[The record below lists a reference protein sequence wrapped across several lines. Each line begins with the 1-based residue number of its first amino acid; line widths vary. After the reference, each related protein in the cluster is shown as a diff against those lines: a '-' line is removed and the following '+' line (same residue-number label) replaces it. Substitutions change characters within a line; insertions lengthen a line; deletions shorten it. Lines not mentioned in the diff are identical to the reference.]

1 MVCQVELTRIG
12 DKGESV
18 SVSTLPVLIG
28 RSQSADVI
36 CPEPDVSSRH
46 VRLEQSAK
54 GVVAVNLSRYRTMLN
69 GRRLS
74 VDERAVIAESDVL
87 ELGTHV
93 RLRVRPLLAS
103 LVGAD
108 EADTDVG
115 TADDGTSSPATM
127 TMVGDTLTG
136 VPIGTIEET
145 QFVSAQDAEE
155 PGGGETTN
163 GCETRA
169 IETHIASPEEL
180 AEARA
185 DMERASHVRRGMFFG
200 ALALFAGLLVV
211 LYVFRQTHLET
222 EWMSLPI
229 DPQTGRP
236 SVAAFVVRDDQS
248 NSLLR
253 VDYPQV
259 PQLVVRADES
269 RPELEVESAMGRD
282 GDVPYRLS
290 FTAVRRAD
298 ELELSLDE
306 SMWRWMSLRR
316 KAEGDMT
323 FEAQTREELQTRF
336 FEDEYDWCCQQAT
349 EYGIRFIRQRY
360 QHARAD
366 GNVWCGYVIYFRLGD
381 VAYALCREIPEA
393 HWKRG
398 SGQLLADPNIG
409 IFRAYSLAYWE
420 SPGKT
425 AMPLE
430 WSREHLMAEIRRE
443 LNPERSGIWRKVHGW
458 IDALIVK
465 SWSARA
471 SDRSAAFALLA
482 QLREYEN
489 NFYWG
494 KFNAYDAA
502 RINQADKR
510 CRQIRQ
516 DCKSVFCN
524 PDDRRY
530 HLINDAEI
538 W

>member
-1 MVCQVELTRIG
+1 MVCQVELARIG

-18 SVSTLPVLIG
+18 SVSKLPALIG
-28 RSQSADVI
+28 RSPSADVH
-36 CPEPDVSSRH
+36 CPEPDVSGRH
-46 VRLEQSAK
+46 VRLESSAN
-54 GVVAVNLSRYRTMLN
+54 GVVAVNLSKHRTVLN

-74 VDERAVIAESDVL
+74 VDEQVLVAEGDVL
-87 ELGTHV
+87 ELGAHV
-93 RLRVRPLLAS
+93 RLRVRSLSAS
-103 LVGAD
+103 PVRAD
-108 EADTDVG
+108 EAETDVG
-115 TADDGTSSPATM
+115 TGGGDAAATM
-127 TMVGDTLTG
+127 TMAEGTLTG
-136 VPIGTIEET
+136 VPIGSMEET
-145 QFVSAQDAEE
+145 QFVSAPDAEE
-155 PGGGETTN
+155 QGGGETTN
-163 GCETRA
+163 GGETRV

-180 AEARA
+180 AAARA
-185 DMERASHVRRGMFFG
+185 GMERANRVRRGLFFG
-200 ALALFAGLLVV
+200 ALALFAGLLAA

-222 EWMSLPI
+222 EWMSLPL

-248 NSLLR
+248 NALLR
-253 VDYPQV
+253 VDYPRT
-259 PQLVVRADES
+259 PQLVVRADEA

-282 GDVPYRLS
+282 GDVPYRLN
-290 FTAVRRAD
+290 FTAVRRTD

-316 KAEGDMT
+316 KVEGDMT
-323 FEAQTREELQTRF
+323 FEAQTREELRTRF
-336 FEDEYDWCCQQAT
+336 FEDEYGWCCQQAT
-349 EYGIRFIRQRY
+349 EHGVRFIRQRY

-366 GNVWCGYVIYFRLGD
+366 GNVWCGYVLYFRLGD

-393 HWKRG
+393 YWKRG
-398 SGQLLADPNIG
+398 SGQLLADPNVG
-409 IFRAYSLAYWE
+409 LFRAYSLAYWE
-420 SPGKT
+420 SPGRA

-430 WSREHLMAEIRRE
+430 WSRERLLDEIRLE

-494 KFNAYDAA
+494 KYNAYDAA
-502 RINQADKR
+502 RTNRADKR
-510 CRQIRQ
+510 CRLIRQ
-516 DCKSVFCN
+516 DCKSVFSN
-524 PDDRRY
+524 PADRRY
-530 HLINDAEI
+530 HLINNAEI